1 MSDHRKDAIAS
12 IETAKSELEHAL
24 EKLGQLSPADPSTIR
39 YAVHALNNYLTVT
52 SVCTDL
58 LMTSLSLYPDE
69 QVCKWLE
76 GIAHATKLMRQ
87 TLRLLTNASVVS
99 QVQLLRDEIDLV
111 RLARRA
117 TEYYG
122 SVARDKGIEVTFDS
136 SMTSACTMSDG
147 VAIAAVLDNLLSN
160 AIKFSEA
167 GKRVRVSVAQEPHSL
182 VCSVEDEGPGLSRE
196 DQAELFKRGAQ
207 LTPAPTGGEPSTGY
221 GLAVAK
227 DLVDK
232 LNGEIWCVSE
242 LGRGSRFSFRLPL
255 CGEES
260 GKASSPSAR

>member
-24 EKLGQLSPADPSTIR
+24 DKLKQLSPADPSTIR

-58 LMTSLSLYPDE
+58 LMTSLSLHPDE
-69 QVCKWLE
+69 QVCRWLE

-87 TLRLLTNASVVS
+87 TLRLLTNASVVG
-99 QVQLLRDEIDLV
+99 QVQLARDKIDLV

-117 TEYYG
+117 SEYYG
-122 SVARDKGIEVTFDS
+122 SVASDKGIEVTFES
-136 SMTSACTMSDG
+136 SLTSACTMSDG

-160 AIKFSEA
+160 AVKFSKT
-167 GKRVRVSVAQEPHSL
+167 GRKVRVIVEQEPRSL

-196 DQAELFKRGAQ
+196 DQAHLFKRGAQ
-207 LTPAPTGGEPSTGY
+207 LTPAPTAGEPSTGY

-227 DLVDK
+227 DLIIK
-232 LNGEIWCVSE
+232 LNGEIWCESE

-255 CGEES
+255 CREES
-260 GKASSPSAR
+260 EKTSSLG

>member
-24 EKLGQLSPADPSTIR
+24 EKLRQLSPADPSTIR

-99 QVQLLRDEIDLV
+99 QVQLRRDEIDLV

-117 TEYYG
+117 SEYYE
-122 SVARDKGIEVTFDS
+122 SVAREKGTNVRRHSIPFS
-136 SMTSACTMSDG
+136 STAISALAPNM
-147 VAIAAVLDNLLSN
+147 L
-160 AIKFSEA
+160 
-167 GKRVRVSVAQEPHSL
+167 R
-182 VCSVEDEGPGLSRE
+182 GPE
-196 DQAELFKRGAQ
+196 
-207 LTPAPTGGEPSTGY
+207 
-221 GLAVAK
+221 
-227 DLVDK
+227 
-232 LNGEIWCVSE
+232 
-242 LGRGSRFSFRLPL
+242 
-255 CGEES
+255 
-260 GKASSPSAR
+260 